1 MAAAR
6 GPAGISS
13 PGGIGMGWN
22 ARFEI
27 GVHAIDLDH
36 KLAFQ
41 TLDALLRALR
51 EGAAASAL
59 EDTINVLRA
68 YADEHFRREEELMR
82 TVRFPELPAHVAA
95 HDAFRR
101 KTFEFEI
108 SRRRSSLAASEVVR
122 YLMEW
127 LPDHIGNADTK
138 IIPYVNLYRA
148 SHPNAAGLHARPPAR
163 ASSARSAAVP
173 PAASEGSRRSLGR
186 TR

>member
-1 MAAAR
+1 MAW
-6 GPAGISS
+6 S
-13 PGGIGMGWN
+13 

-51 EGAAASAL
+51 DGAATNVL

-127 LPDHIGNADTK
+127 LPDHIGNADTR
-138 IIPYVNLYRA
+138 IIPYLNAYRA
-148 SHPNAAGLHARPPAR
+148 SHPNASGLHARPPVR
-163 ASSARSAAVP
+163 VPSARSPAGPSAASTVP
-173 PAASEGSRRSLGR
+173 PGASRR